1 MDGRKPPIRGLGERN
16 GKFIA
21 RIAVKDSDGTKR
33 TRWVTLK
40 GAATVPRPQEGLK
53 ELRVQ
58 RTRNKLPVLKR
69 TPKLAGDLAEYLAY
83 FDAVKGAKR
92 PAMIQMER
100 GAPTCQKP
108 SPFRG
113 RSWIIQPDSNT
124 AGGSTGC
131 WWKWT
136 TSPPSCCRW
145 WPESPGRCSKRRRA
159 RKLFAVQSP

>member
-69 TPKLAGDLAEYLAY
+69 TPELADDVAEYVAY
-83 FDAVKGAKR
+83 FEARQGRQAPGNDSDGA
-92 PAMIQMER
+92 
-100 GAPTCQKP
+100 
-108 SPFRG
+108 
-113 RSWIIQPDSNT
+113 
-124 AGGSTGC
+124 
-131 WWKWT
+131 
-136 TSPPSCCRW
+136 
-145 WPESPGRCSKRRRA
+145 RRA
-159 RKLFAVQSP
+159 DLSKTFAIPWTFLDHPTGL